1 MGGRTPSS
9 STNEPLP
16 RPTKS
21 EAAFERAL
29 AALNAPSD
37 PAAPPARSIPV
48 SEPGSDRDAFVSRA
62 FAQSER
68 YLERDPFASI
78 GRATQFFSKVVGVTF
93 EGRQDTIAGL
103 RDGSELELV
112 REPANAYDPNA
123 VAVRFGN
130 LQLGYIR
137 KEIAKH
143 LAPLIDAGAR
153 YRARVSTLT
162 GGPAAGDPSRSRGV
176 NLDITLD
183 SAASV
188 ARRGLEAGAL
198 RAEWS
203 GDADRIREAL
213 IGRHEPHDAQR
224 DVLARVEAGRNTLAV
239 LATGRGKSFC
249 FQYPAA
255 LRALAGSGKTLVV
268 YPLRALT
275 NDQYESLSRR
285 LETFGLRIYR
295 ANGSIPADER
305 AELFEALAE
314 GAWDVILATPEFLAF
329 HRDRFTGAS
338 VPAMVVVD
346 EAHHV
351 HGSTHRSAYGALGE
365 TIASLGAPQ
374 ILALTA
380 TAGDAAFDAILKN
393 LAIDA
398 WVIDP
403 TVRENLAVVDARG
416 TTDRAR
422 YLIDLFADPQAKGIV
437 YTMSRSEATKVAEK
451 LRAAYGNEVMF
462 YHAGMPTPERHEVE
476 RLFRDGGLRIVIATS
491 AFGEGIDLPDVRYVV
506 LYHLNFNFTE
516 FNQQAGRAGRDGAP
530 AQIHLLFG
538 EADRRINE
546 FLIERGAP
554 SLQLLREL
562 YREIR
567 RLAHGGPLRMTFA
580 DIARTLDLDKADER
594 TVAVA
599 LRMFEDE
606 GLVEIAQD
614 DDGRFVRFLEA
625 PGKIDLTKNERYA
638 EGEAER
644 ENFKTFCDLALTAK
658 AEDLERIINR
668 PIYPDGRPL
677 TR

>member
-9 STNEPLP
+9 STKKPLP
-16 RPTKS
+16 PPTKS

-29 AALNAPSD
+29 AALSAREAQPVSAPS
-37 PAAPPARSIPV
+37 AGPPETA
-48 SEPGSDRDAFVSRA
+48 GSRDSFVDRA
-62 FAQSER
+62 FTER
-68 YLERDPFASI
+68 ERFLERDPYATI
-78 GRATQFFSKVVGVTF
+78 GRATQFFTKVVGVTF

-103 RDGSELELV
+103 RDGSELELA
-112 REPANAYDPNA
+112 REPANPYDPNA
-123 VAVRFGN
+123 IAVRFGN
-130 LQLGYIR
+130 LQLGYIK

-143 LAPLIDAGAR
+143 LAPLMDDGAR

-162 GGPAAGDPSRSRGV
+162 GGPTAGDASRSRGV
-176 NLDITLD
+176 NLDIALD

-188 ARRGLEAGAL
+188 AARGREAGAL
-198 RAEWS
+198 RAEWT
-203 GDADRIREAL
+203 GDAGRVRAAL
-213 IGRHEPHDAQR
+213 IGEHQPHEAQR
-224 DVLARVEAGRNTLAV
+224 RVLERIEAGHNTLAV

-255 LRALAGSGKTLVV
+255 LRALAGSGKTLVI

-275 NDQYESLSRR
+275 NDQYEGLSRR

-295 ANGSIPADER
+295 ANGSIPPDER
-305 AELFEALAE
+305 AELFQALSE

-329 HRDRFTGAS
+329 HREHFSGISA
-338 VPAMVVVD
+338 PAMVVVD

-351 HGSTHRSAYGALGE
+351 HGSTHRTAYGSLGA

-380 TAGDAAFDAILKN
+380 TAGEAAFDAIVKDLV
-393 LAIDA
+393 IDA

-403 TVRENLAVVDARG
+403 TIRENLSVVDARG
-416 TTDRAR
+416 TSDRTG
-422 YLIDLFADPQAKGIV
+422 YLANLFADRQAKGIV

-451 LRAAYGNEVMF
+451 LRAVYGNEVMF
-462 YHAGMPTPERHEVE
+462 YHAGMPTVDRHEVE
-476 RLFRDGGLRIVIATS
+476 RLFREGGLRIVVATS

-530 AQIHLLFG
+530 AEIHLLYG
-538 EADRRINE
+538 DGDRRINE
-546 FLIERGAP
+546 FLIDRGAP
-554 SLQLLREL
+554 SIEVLREL

-567 RLAHGGPLRMTFA
+567 KMARGGPLRMTFA
-580 DIARTLDLDKADER
+580 EIARTLELDKADER

-606 GLVEIAQD
+606 GLIEIAQD
-614 DDGRFVRFLEA
+614 DDGRFVRFLESS
-625 PGKIDLTKNERYA
+625 GKIDLTKNERYA
-638 EGEAER
+638 EGQAER
-644 ENFKTFCDLALTAK
+644 ENFKAFCDLALAAR

-677 TR
+677 VK